1 MKRHCMGALVG
12 SLAFMFWP
20 LLIWASFQHLP
31 GWLGALSALSH
42 AAVFLMLCFV
52 AVWLWTGTPAGGS
65 PGTKSA
71 LECGSPN
78 WKPESLSF
86 VGHERVSR
94 GGLSNGEA
102 SLGDDFPGAA
112 SVTCSGSD
120 DAKSGA
126 AFTIVEEEKREETE

>member
-1 MKRHCMGALVG
+1 MKGHCLGAIVG

-52 AVWLWTGTPAGGS
+52 AVWLWLGAPAGS

-71 LECGSPN
+71 LDVEPG

-86 VGHERVSR
+86 VGHEQVSR
-94 GGLSNGEA
+94 GGLSNGKA
-102 SLGDDFPGAA
+102 SMGDDLPGAA
-112 SVTCSGSD
+112 SVTCSGGD